1 MARKT
6 MQDLRDAFNIALM
19 EEYPYI
25 GVEIHIEGFP
35 NSDITIIKNENAA
48 KHLQFFETW
57 YDEELNHIESS
68 CDSFIVDFDYAD
80 YVDELKWFKEEK

>member
-25 GVEIHIEGFP
+25 AVEIHINGFEK
-35 NSDITIIKNENAA
+35 SDILIASKENAT
-48 KHLQFFETW
+48 KHLAFFEEW
-57 YDEELNHIESS
+57 YDEELNHIDLNDNST
-68 CDSFIVDFDYAD
+68 IVDFDYAD
-80 YVDELKWFKEEK
+80 FVDELKWFR